1 MKTFRILG
9 LLLTYPEQE
18 MIAALDEMETVLKD
32 ESLLSRRELDLLQ
45 PLFTRLRSQDLLDL
59 QADYVHLF
67 DRSRQLSLH
76 LYEHLHGDSRSRG
89 EAMTTLSTV
98 YKLNGFE
105 LAVNELPDYLP
116 LVCEFASLIEE
127 KAARALLADAVD
139 TLAAMERCARQ
150 RETDYAALFTALI
163 ALSARKPDEEEIAA
177 VLAGMASEPEDLDEL
192 DRDWEEEPVTFGPG
206 APSCAGLQN
215 HGPSAMPGQE
225 P

>member
-9 LLLTYPEQE
+9 LLLTYPERE

-32 ESLLSRRELDLLQ
+32 ETLLSRRELDLLQ

-67 DRSRQLSLH
+67 DRSHQLSLH

>member
-1 MKTFRILG
+1 MKSFRILG
-9 LLLTYPEQE
+9 LLLTYPERE
-18 MIAALDEMETVLKD
+18 MIAALDEMESVLQA
-32 ESLLSRRELDLLQ
+32 ECLLGRRELDSLQ

-76 LYEHLHGDSRSRG
+76 LYEHLHGDSRGRG

-105 LAVNELPDYLP
+105 LAANELPDYLP

-139 TLAAMERCARQ
+139 TLAAMERCAQ
-150 RETDYAALFTALI
+150 ARETDYTAVFSVLI
-163 ALSARKPDEEEIAA
+163 ALSARTPDEEEIAA
-177 VLAGMASEPEDLDEL
+177 VLAGMASEPESLDEL

-206 APSCAGLQN
+206 APSCSGLQN
-215 HGPSAMPGQE
+215 HGPSTMPGQE

>member
-9 LLLTYPEQE
+9 LLLTYPERE
-18 MIAALDEMETVLKD
+18 MIAALDEMESVLKD
-32 ESLLSRRELDLLQ
+32 ETLLSRRELDLLQ

-76 LYEHLHGDSRSRG
+76 LYEHLHGDNRSRG

>member
-1 MKTFRILG
+1 MAT
-9 LLLTYPEQE
+9 
-18 MIAALDEMETVLKD
+18 AA
-32 ESLLSRRELDLLQ
+32 
-45 PLFTRLRSQDLLDL
+45 
-59 QADYVHLF
+59 A
-67 DRSRQLSLH
+67 
-76 LYEHLHGDSRSRG
+76 G

-150 RETDYAALFTALI
+150 READHAAIFAALI

-206 APSCAGLQN
+206 APACAGSQN
-215 HGPSAMPGQE
+215 QGPSAMPGQE